1 MAIIEKD
8 ELVTLLRRYFSQLNQ
23 LEKKPTDGDFLPCP
37 LRSVHLSKKE
47 MQTVLGCTA
56 KQLDTW
62 ITEFQRDVDS
72 LERNTSN
79 HYLFDREQATFFLE
93 KAGIKSLEQIR
104 KERDDYVVPITI
116 INTSKGGI
124 AKTTTAITLA
134 VASAL
139 DIKRSPRTLIIDGD
153 PQGSVIKNISQVS
166 LEYTFDS
173 FLPLIQKGSKMSRE
187 ERLSEIVQSEFREAL
202 LELIRPSFVDNL
214 WVLPSNY
221 DNSKIEMEI
230 IDAMRTFDV
239 DNGMN
244 LFKDVII
251 TPILDSYDRIFID
264 TSPSTLATT
273 AAIYFASNNAIFPTT
288 GRSQD
293 YKSFITHFD
302 LLADWIERYAPSDFE
317 GLYDVNALITRNV
330 VNSSIL
336 AKKIENN
343 VLKAIRGCSV
353 LRATITENRK
363 YEEATNA
370 SVPLLVFD
378 SPNDDPYKL
387 AMKEIS
393 SLYDEYC
400 LSISTFEFQE
410 L

>member
-8 ELVTLLRRYFSQLNQ
+8 ELVNTLRRFFTQLNQ
-23 LEKKPTDGDFLPCP
+23 LEKNPTDGDILPCP

-56 KQLDTW
+56 KQLENW
-62 ITEFQRDVDS
+62 IDEFQKNVDS
-72 LERNTSN
+72 LERNTSG
-79 HYLFDREQATFFLE
+79 HYLFDREQAPFFLE
-93 KAGIKSLEQIR
+93 KAGIKPLEQIR

-116 INTSKGGI
+116 VNTSKGGI

-173 FLPLIQKGSKMSRE
+173 FLPLIKKGAKLSRE
-187 ERLSEIVQSEFREAL
+187 ERLSESVQSEFREAL
-202 LELIRPSFVDNL
+202 MDLIRPSFVDNL

-230 IDAMRTFDV
+230 IDAMRNFDV

-251 TPILDSYDRIFID
+251 TPILDHFDRIVID

-302 LLADWIERYAPSDFE
+302 LLADWIERYAPSDFK
-317 GLYDVNALITRNV
+317 GLYDINALITRNI
-330 VNSSIL
+330 VNSSVL
-336 AKKIENN
+336 SKKIEHN

-353 LRATITENRK
+353 FRATITENRK

-400 LSISTFEFQE
+400 LSLSTFEFQE